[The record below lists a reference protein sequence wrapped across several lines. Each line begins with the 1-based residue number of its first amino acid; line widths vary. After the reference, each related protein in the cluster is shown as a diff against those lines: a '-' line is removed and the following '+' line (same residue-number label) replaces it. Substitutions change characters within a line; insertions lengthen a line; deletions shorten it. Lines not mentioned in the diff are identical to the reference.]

1 MTEKKKVIIRKPS
14 IVPKAEEEKDVRVVF
29 FAKETLRDDF
39 RLAVETNGETMKDVL
54 TDYMDYYIKQLRKKD
69 PNFDEKLRER
79 EN

>member
-1 MTEKKKVIIRKPS
+1 LTEKKKVIIRKPS
-14 IVPKAEEEKDVRVVF
+14 IVRKTEDEKDVRVVF
-29 FAKETLRDDF
+29 FTKETLRDDF